1 MPLERTDN
9 LESKDA
15 SASPA
20 SAPGAREHLRCAGM
34 VLIAIGVLDIVYMF
48 YAFANGATS
57 YSSSASIFAVVI
69 GWYVFNGSLRMVQ
82 FVAPFVRYALAG
94 LVVTAIVLTLSLPS
108 QLVWTYLAIT
118 PVSGLLVELA
128 WWVVAL
134 GGTWWADRELSA
146 DEINMAMYDEG
157 LHDLWPGGSPS
168 YKKLL
173 VLGSIA
179 VALIAGGMLFGRPS
193 GAKMQA
199 IEMARADLGPG
210 YEYFVRSLHTSRE
223 SGRRHVQATV
233 TAFSDYEIH
242 EVQIEWEE

>member
-1 MPLERTDN
+1 MPSERTDS
-9 LESKDA
+9 LESKGA
-15 SASPA
+15 GVSPA
-20 SAPGAREHLRCAGM
+20 SALRAQEYLRRAGM
-34 VLIAIGVLDIVYMF
+34 VLIAIGVLDILYMI
-48 YAFANGATS
+48 YVIANGATS
-57 YSSSASIFAVVI
+57 YSSGASIFAVVA

-94 LVVTAIVLTLSLPS
+94 LVVTAIVLTLSMPS

-118 PVSGLLVELA
+118 PVSGLLVEFA

-157 LHDLWPGGSPS
+157 LHELWPGGSPS

-193 GAKMQA
+193 ETEMQA
-199 IEMARADLGPG
+199 IEMARSDLGPG
-210 YEYFVRSLHTSRE
+210 YEYFVRSLHSSTE
-223 SGRRHVQATV
+223 SGRRHVRATV

-242 EVQIEWEE
+242 EIQIEWEE